1 MKSLFFTLLI
11 IAAAFVAYDYF
22 GAPPGQ
28 KMIFKSMNAG
38 VPAASAAPSAQI
50 PAAAK
55 DEPIELPKG
64 KPVAD
69 APPGAATT
77 APAPSATPPAPAP
90 AAPPVPDADGFTP
103 PRFEPLEVLTKG
115 WTFIP
120 PSAFDPP
127 RGLKLTK
134 DVEFKLSAGSSKLAA
149 GSTAYALG
157 MANGVLTVAPAP
169 TSPARAQVPLDD
181 TDLKTI
187 LHEGYERWKPLRTAA
202 LKKIWERKRAMAAG
216 GEPAGT
222 TLAGSTDES
231 GRPRQN
237 ADGSYDL
244 LIASMKSGQVTEP
257 KPENVKNW
265 GQPTEQLIEGKNG
278 WAVRVRYEA
287 ATIFGPMEV
296 EAQALI
302 VSGKVKGWYYTGSGE
317 EVP

>member
-11 IAAAFVAYDYF
+11 IAGAFAAYDYF

-28 KMIFKSMNAG
+28 KVIFKSMNAG
-38 VPAASAAPSAQI
+38 VPPPAP
-50 PAAAK
+50 PAAAQAPVEK
-55 DEPIELPKG
+55 RDDTIELPRG

-69 APPGAATT
+69 TPL
-77 APAPSATPPAPAP
+77 APATPASAASTPPAPATMV
-90 AAPPVPDADGFTP
+90 APVADADGFVP
-103 PRFEPLEVLTKG
+103 PMFEPLEVLTKG

-120 PSAFDPP
+120 PSAFNPP
-127 RGLKLTK
+127 RELKLTK
-134 DVEFKLSAGSSKLAA
+134 EVEFKLSAGSSKLAA
-149 GSTAYALG
+149 GSKAYALG
-157 MANGVLTVAPAP
+157 MTNGLLTVAPAP
-169 TSPARAQVPLDD
+169 ASPARAQVALDD

-187 LHEGYERWKPLRTAA
+187 LHEGYERWKPLRAAA
-202 LKKIWERKRAMAAG
+202 LKKIWERKRSMATG
-216 GEPAGT
+216 GEPTGT

-244 LIASMKSGQVTEP
+244 ILASMRSGQVTEP
-257 KPENVKNW
+257 KPDTMKHW

-296 EAQALI
+296 EAQVLI

>member
-11 IAAAFVAYDYF
+11 LAAVFVAYDYL

-28 KMIFKSMNAG
+28 KVIFKSMNAG
-38 VPAASAAPSAQI
+38 VPAPAPAAPP
-50 PAAAK
+50 PATTTK
-55 DEPIELPKG
+55 EDRIELPKG

-69 APPGAATT
+69 ATPAPTPPPASTPTAT
-77 APAPSATPPAPAP
+77 APASTTPVA
-90 AAPPVPDADGFTP
+90 DADGFMP
-103 PRFEPLEVLTKG
+103 PKFDTLETLTKN

-120 PSAFDPP
+120 PSAFNPP
-127 RGLKLTK
+127 RELKLVK
-134 DVEFKLSAGSSKLAA
+134 EVEFKLSAGSSKLAA
-149 GSTAYALG
+149 GSKAYALA
-157 MANGVLTVAPAP
+157 MTNGLLTVAPAP
-169 TSPARAQVPLDD
+169 ASPARAQVALDD

-202 LKKIWERKRAMAAG
+202 LKKIWERKRAMTAS
-216 GEPAGT
+216 GESGGT
-222 TLAGSTDES
+222 TLAGSTDEA

-244 LIASMKSGQVTEP
+244 LLASMRSGQVTEA
-257 KPENVKNW
+257 KPETVKSW
-265 GQPTEQLIEGKNG
+265 GPPMEQLIEGRNG

-287 ATIFGPMEV
+287 TTIFGPMEV

-302 VSGKVKGWYYTGSGE
+302 AGGKVKGWYYTGSGE

>member
-11 IAAAFVAYDYF
+11 IAGAFVAYDYF

-28 KMIFKSMNAG
+28 KIIFKSMNTG
-38 VPAASAAPSAQI
+38 VPASAPAPVAHA
-50 PAAAK
+50 PAKETNEIIA
-55 DEPIELPKG
+55 LPKG

-69 APPGAATT
+69 TPS
-77 APAPSATPPAPAP
+77 APAPQAPASSSSPPASAA
-90 AAPPVPDADGFTP
+90 AAPVADADGYVP
-103 PRFEPLEVLTKG
+103 PRFDPLEVLTKG

-120 PSAFDPP
+120 PSAFNPP
-127 RGLKLTK
+127 RELKLTK
-134 DVEFKLSAGSSKLAA
+134 EVEFKLSAGSSKLAA
-149 GSTAYALG
+149 GSKAYALG
-157 MANGVLTVAPAP
+157 MTNGLLTVAPAP
-169 TSPARAQVPLDD
+169 ASPARAQVALDD

-244 LIASMKSGQVTEP
+244 ILASMRSGQVTEP
-257 KPENVKNW
+257 KPDTMKHW

-287 ATIFGPMEV
+287 STIFGPMEV
-296 EAQALI
+296 EAQVLI
-302 VSGKVKGWYYTGSGE
+302 VGGKVKGWYYTGSGE